1 MALIGF
7 GRTAKPETHF
17 GNDND
22 KYKFKPIETG
32 KGRNEKYF
40 TLVNKD
46 TGEIEL
52 YNNEFGGDRPVG
64 KYNPETKEFTPDPKA
79 KEYEIAAF
87 NNPESGALDS
97 VIKNSKNM
105 VQKESY
111 NDSMNEADGVSQKD
125 ALAASKQ
132 IADDLIDTGTT
143 TIDPT
148 DGTTMTGMAEER
160 KANILESVGRK
171 FFPNLKYPEK
181 MKDTQ
186 DAIKFEILEF
196 EARKWDSDQPGVL
209 KERDRS
215 NAALT
220 KVPRGSIILPMPG
233 GLKDNNQQDCGNAQ
247 MNPLEAVGA
256 QLALAAFDG
265 ADDVAGLMTGLASD
279 IGAEGVDEAAQ
290 KLIAGEAVGK
300 GGQLIKR
307 SGALINPNVELL
319 FNSPMLRTFQF
330 QFNLSPRNQKEGQTV
345 KQIIRTFKQASAPR
359 KTAKGYFLRTPLI
372 WQISYLNNAYNL
384 NRFKECAMTS
394 FQTDYTPNGN
404 YSRLRD
410 GTMSQYKI
418 TMAFSE
424 LDPIFNDDYDKLD
437 QGNLNDP
444 EIFSSTGQGP
454 LALGNLK
461 GGTDSA
467 GIGY

>member
-1 MALIGF
+1 MALIGQ
-7 GRTAKPETHF
+7 GRTAKPKTHY
-17 GNDND
+17 GNDNS
-22 KYKFKPIETG
+22 KYKFNPIESG

-52 YNNEFGGDRPVG
+52 YNNEWGRDRQVG
-64 KYNPETKEFTPDPKA
+64 TINSDGEITMDPGARKYEV
-79 KEYEIAAF
+79 AAF
-87 NNPESGALDS
+87 TNPESGALDS

-111 NDSMNEADGVSQKD
+111 NDMINVTDGVTQKD
-125 ALAASKQ
+125 ALASSKQ
-132 IADDLIDTGTT
+132 LSEELINTGSTDIDINDGA
-143 TIDPT
+143 TIR
-148 DGTTMTGMAEER
+148 GMDEKR
-160 KANILESVGRK
+160 RGNVLEAVGRK

-215 NAALT
+215 NAALK
-220 KVPRGSIILPMPG
+220 KVPRGSVILPMPG
-233 GLKDNNQQDCGNAQ
+233 GLKDNNQQDWGNAQ

-265 ADDVAGLMTGLASD
+265 TDEFAGVMTGLASD
-279 IGAEGVDEAAQ
+279 IGAEGVDAAAQ

-307 SGALINPNVELL
+307 DGALINPNVELL

-437 QGNLNDP
+437 NESAGGVG
-444 EIFSSTGQGP
+444 FGGP
-454 LALGNLK
+454 LSIGKIEDA
-461 GGTDSA
+461 S